1 MIVKKLDIWHL
12 RLGFQSPIKH
22 NLATYEGSD
31 NIVLG
36 VTTDDGITGFGEGVP
51 RAFVT
56 GEVLSD
62 SLSFLREVLG
72 PAILAGV
79 GHSPQELLKILEN
92 LYQHAQAQRHP
103 AAFCALETA
112 LLDAAGRTWNMPVAE
127 LIGPKLRTSLEY
139 SAVIPLMSPELM
151 RHLLRMV
158 KMNHM
163 RFVKLKV
170 GTDADLET
178 LRLARDELGYDVD
191 IRVDANSAW
200 TPSEAIA
207 RLQEMQPYRI
217 SAVEQ
222 PVAKAD
228 FAGLKQVSEAVQIP
242 VIADESL
249 CNEDDA
255 RRLIDLKACRIF
267 NIRLS
272 KCGGLGA
279 ATRIRQMAE
288 AAGILCQL
296 GCHVGE
302 TSILSAA
309 GRHFALTAPHLSYV
323 EGSFSPLLLE
333 RDVVLHPVVF
343 NSGGMA
349 YELPGPGLGVEVLE
363 SALEALAVSHYV
375 EIPQVS
381 YFRKSFANR

>member
-12 RLGFQSPIKH
+12 RLGFLSPIKH
-22 NLATYEGSD
+22 NLATHQGSD
-31 NIVLG
+31 NLVVR
-36 VTTDDGITGFGEGVP
+36 VTTDEGMTGFGEGVP

-62 SLSFLREVLG
+62 SLLFLRQVLA
-72 PAILAGV
+72 PAILAREFP
-79 GHSPQELLKILEN
+79 STQALLQDLRR
-92 LYQHAQAQRHP
+92 LYEHAQAQRHP

-112 LLDAAGRTWNMPVAE
+112 LLDAAARTWDIPVTG

-139 SAVIPLMSPELM
+139 SAVIPLMSPEAM
-151 RHLLRMV
+151 RHLLRLV
-158 KMNHM
+158 KMNQM

-170 GTDADLET
+170 GTDDDLST
-178 LRLARDELGYDVD
+178 LRLVREELGDDVD

-200 TPSEAIA
+200 TPAEAIE
-207 RLQEMQPYRI
+207 RLKEMQPYGI

-255 RRLIDLKACRIF
+255 KSLIDLKACRIF
-267 NIRLS
+267 NIRIS
-272 KCGGLGA
+272 KCGGLGT
-279 ATRIRQMAE
+279 ATRISRMAE
-288 AAGILCQL
+288 AAGIICQL

-302 TSILSAA
+302 TSILAAA
-309 GRHFALTAPHLSYV
+309 GRQFALTVPYLSYV
-323 EGSFSPLLLE
+323 EGSFSPYLLV
-333 RDVVLHPVVF
+333 RDVVSQPVVF
-343 NSGGMA
+343 NGGGMA
-349 YELPGPGLGVEVLE
+349 FELPGPGLGIEVLV
-363 SALEALAVSHYV
+363 SALEALAVSHDV
-375 EIPQVS
+375 ETT
-381 YFRKSFANR
+381 R

>member
-1 MIVKKLDIWHL
+1 MKL
-12 RLGFQSPIKH
+12 RMKLGFQSPIKH
-22 NLATYEGSD
+22 NLATHEGSD

-36 VTTDDGITGFGEGVP
+36 VTTDDGITGYGEGVP

-62 SLSFLREVLG
+62 SLFFLREVLA
-72 PAILAGV
+72 PAILAGDF
-79 GHSPQELLKILEN
+79 HSPQALLKSLGH
-92 LYQHAQAQRHP
+92 LYQHAQAHRHP

-112 LLDAAGRTWNMPVAE
+112 LLDAAGRTWDMPVAD

-139 SAVIPLMSPELM
+139 SAVIPMMSPEQM
-151 RHLLRMV
+151 RHLFLLIKMV
-158 KMNHM
+158 HM

-170 GTDADLET
+170 GTDSDLET

-200 TPSEAIA
+200 TPLEAIA
-207 RLQEMQPYRI
+207 RLKEMQPYRI

-255 RRLIDLKACRIF
+255 RSLIDLKACRIF

-272 KCGGLGA
+272 KCGGLMA

-309 GRHFALTAPHLSYV
+309 GRHFALTVPQLSYV
-323 EGSFSPLLLE
+323 EGSISPFLLV
-333 RDVVLHPVVF
+333 RDVVAQPVVF
-343 NSGGMA
+343 NGGGIA

-363 SALEALAVSHYV
+363 SALDELAVSHYV

-381 YFRKSFANR
+381 YFRNTFANR

>member
-12 RLGFQSPIKH
+12 KLGFQSPIKH
-22 NLATYEGSD
+22 NLATHQGSD
-31 NIVLG
+31 NIVLR
-36 VTTDDGITGFGEGVP
+36 VTTAEGVAGFGEGVP

-62 SLSFLREVLG
+62 SLAFLQEVVA
-72 PAILAGV
+72 PAVLAKDFS
-79 GHSPQELLKILEN
+79 SPPALVQGLAPLFHHL
-92 LYQHAQAQRHP
+92 QAQRHP

-112 LLDAAGRTWNMPVAE
+112 LLDAAGRTWNISATE

-139 SAVIPLMSPELM
+139 SAVIPLMSPEQM
-151 RHLLRMV
+151 RPLFFLV
-158 KMNHM
+158 KMNRM

-170 GTDADLET
+170 GTDSDLET
-178 LRLARDELGYDVD
+178 LRLAREALGDDVD

-207 RLQEMQPYRI
+207 RLQEMQPYGI

-222 PVAKAD
+222 PVAKED
-228 FAGLKQVSEAVQIP
+228 FAGLKQVSEAVPIP

-249 CNEDDA
+249 CNEYDA

-267 NIRLS
+267 NLRLS
-272 KCGGLGA
+272 KCGGPGA
-279 ATRIRQMAE
+279 ATRIRRMAE

-302 TSILSAA
+302 TSILSAI
-309 GRHFALTAPHLSYV
+309 GRQFGLTVPHLSYV
-323 EGSFSPLLLE
+323 EGSFSPYLLV
-333 RDVVLHPVVF
+333 RDVVSEPVVF
-343 NSGGMA
+343 NGGGQA
-349 YELPGPGLGVEVLE
+349 FELPGPGLGIDVLVQ
-363 SALEALAVSHYV
+363 ALDELAVSHY
-375 EIPQVS
+375 
-381 YFRKSFANR
+381 ATH

>member
-1 MIVKKLDIWHL
+1 MIVKKIDIWCL
-12 RLGFQSPIKH
+12 KLGFQSPIKH
-22 NLATYEGSD
+22 NLATHEGSD
-31 NIVLG
+31 NIVLR
-36 VTTDDGITGFGEGVP
+36 VTTGDGITGFGEGVP

-56 GEVLSD
+56 GEVLDD
-62 SLSFLREVLG
+62 SLAFLREVLV
-72 PAILAGV
+72 PAILARDF
-79 GHSPQELLKILEN
+79 HSPPALLQDLEN
-92 LYQHAQAQRHP
+92 LYQQAPAQRYP

-112 LLDAAGRTWNMPVAE
+112 LLDAAGRTWGQPVAE

-139 SAVIPLMSPELM
+139 SAVIPLMSPEPM
-151 RHLLRMV
+151 RHLFRLV
-158 KMNHM
+158 KMNQM

-178 LRLARDELGYDVD
+178 LRLARDELGYEVD

-200 TPSEAIA
+200 TPAEAIE
-207 RLQEMQPYRI
+207 RLKEMEPYRI

-255 RRLIDLKACRIF
+255 RSLIDLKACRIF
-267 NIRLS
+267 NLRLS

-279 ATRIRQMAE
+279 ATRIRRMAE

-309 GRHFALTAPHLSYV
+309 GRHFALTVPHLSYV
-323 EGSFSPLLLE
+323 EGSFSPYLLV
-333 RDVVLHPVVF
+333 RDVVSQPVVF
-343 NSGGMA
+343 HGGGMA
-349 YELPGPGLGVEVLE
+349 FELPGPGLGIEVLA
-363 SALEALAVSHYV
+363 SALDELAVSHHV
-375 EIPQVS
+375 ET
-381 YFRKSFANR
+381 NN

>member
-1 MIVKKLDIWHL
+1 MIVKKLNIWHL
-12 RLGFQSPIKH
+12 KLGFQSPIKH
-22 NLATYEGSD
+22 NLATHEGSD
-31 NIVLG
+31 NLVLG
-36 VTTDDGITGFGEGVP
+36 VTTADAVTGFGEGVP

-56 GEVLSD
+56 GEVFSD
-62 SLSFLREVLG
+62 SLAFLREVLG
-72 PAILAGV
+72 PALLASEF
-79 GHSPQELLKILEN
+79 HSPPALLQGLER
-92 LYQHAQAQRHP
+92 LYQQTRAQRYP

-112 LLDAAGRTWNMPVAE
+112 VLDAAGRTWNLPVADF
-127 LIGPKLRTSLEY
+127 IGAKLRTSLEY
-139 SAVIPLMSPELM
+139 SAVIPLMSPEQMGQLF
-151 RHLLRMV
+151 LLV

-170 GTDADLET
+170 GTDSDLKT
-178 LRLARDELGYDVD
+178 LRLAREALGYEVD

-207 RLQEMQPYRI
+207 RLREMAPYRI

-228 FAGLKQVSEAVQIP
+228 FAGLKQVSDAVDIP

-255 RRLIDLKACRIF
+255 RRLIELRACGIF
-267 NIRLS
+267 NLRLS
-272 KCGGLGA
+272 KCGGLLA
-279 ATRIRQMAE
+279 ATRIRRLAE

-309 GRHFALTAPHLSYV
+309 GRHFALTVPQLSYV
-323 EGSFSPLLLE
+323 EGSFSPYLLV
-333 RDVVLHPVVF
+333 RDVVSQPVVF
-343 NSGGMA
+343 NDGGMA
-349 YELPGPGLGVEVLE
+349 DALPGPGLGIDVLV
-363 SALEALAVSHYV
+363 SALDGLAVSHCV
-375 EIPQVS
+375 ETAP
-381 YFRKSFANR
+381 

>member
-1 MIVKKLDIWHL
+1 M
-12 RLGFQSPIKH
+12 
-22 NLATYEGSD
+22 
-31 NIVLG
+31 
-36 VTTDDGITGFGEGVP
+36 TGFGEGVP

-62 SLSFLREVLG
+62 SLLFLRQVLA
-72 PAILAGV
+72 PAVLSREFPSIQA
-79 GHSPQELLKILEN
+79 LLQGLRD
-92 LYQHAQAQRHP
+92 LYEQTQAQGHP

-112 LLDAAGRTWNMPVAE
+112 LLDAAGRTWDIPVNG

-139 SAVIPLMSPELM
+139 SAVIPLMSPESM
-151 RHLLRMV
+151 RQLLQLV

-170 GTDADLET
+170 GTDDDLST
-178 LRLARDELGYDVD
+178 LRLVRDELGGDVD

-200 TPSEAIA
+200 TPSEAIV
-207 RLQEMQPYRI
+207 RLKEMQPYGI

-228 FAGLKQVSEAVQIP
+228 FAGLKQVSEAIPIP

-255 RRLIDLKACRIF
+255 RSLIDLKACRIF
-267 NIRLS
+267 NIRVS
-272 KCGGLGA
+272 KCGGLGT
-279 ATRIRQMAE
+279 ATRISRMAE
-288 AAGILCQL
+288 AAGIVCQL

-309 GRHFALTAPHLSYV
+309 GRHFALTVPHLSYV
-323 EGSFSPLLLE
+323 EGSFSPYLLV
-333 RDVVLHPVVF
+333 RDVVSQPVVF
-343 NSGGMA
+343 GGGGIA
-349 YELPGPGLGVEVLE
+349 FELPGPGLGIEVLE
-363 SALEALAVSHYV
+363 SALEALAVSHEV
-375 EIPQVS
+375 ETGG
-381 YFRKSFANR
+381 

>member
-1 MIVKKLDIWHL
+1 M
-12 RLGFQSPIKH
+12 GFQSPIKH

-31 NIVLG
+31 NIVLR

-79 GHSPQELLKILEN
+79 CHSPQALLKILED

-139 SAVIPLMSPELM
+139 SAVIPLMPPEQM
-151 RHLLRMV
+151 RHLLILV
-158 KMNHM
+158 KMNHL

-170 GTDADLET
+170 GTDSDLET
-178 LRLARDELGYDVD
+178 LRLAREELGYDVD

-255 RRLIDLKACRIF
+255 KSLIDLKACRVF

-309 GRHFALTAPHLSYV
+309 GRHFALTVPFLSYV

-381 YFRKSFANR
+381 YPRNSVANI

>member
-12 RLGFQSPIKH
+12 KLDFQSPIKH
-22 NLATYEGSD
+22 NLATHEGSD
-31 NIVLG
+31 NLVVG
-36 VTTDDGITGFGEGVP
+36 VATDAGITGFGEGVP

-56 GEVLSD
+56 GEVLGD

-72 PAILAGV
+72 PAILG
-79 GHSPQELLKILEN
+79 GEFPSPQALLQSLRH
-92 LYQHAQAQRHP
+92 LYEQAQAQRHP

-127 LIGPKLRTSLEY
+127 LIGPKLKTSLEY
-139 SAVIPLMSPELM
+139 SAVIPLMSPEQM
-151 RHLLRMV
+151 RHLFMLV

-163 RFVKLKV
+163 HFVKLKV
-170 GTDADLET
+170 GTDDDLST
-178 LRLARDELGYDVD
+178 LRLAREVLGDDID

-207 RLQEMQPYRI
+207 RLKEMQPYRI

-255 RRLIDLKACRIF
+255 RSLIDLKACRIF
-267 NIRLS
+267 NLRLS
-272 KCGGLGA
+272 KCGGLVA

-309 GRHFALTAPHLSYV
+309 GRHFALASPQLSYV
-323 EGSFSPLLLE
+323 EGSFSPYLLV
-333 RDVVLHPVVF
+333 RDVVSQPVAF
-343 NSGGMA
+343 NGGGMA
-349 YELPGPGLGVEVLE
+349 YELPGPGLGIEVLL
-363 SALEALAVSHYV
+363 SALDDLAVSHYV
-375 EIPQVS
+375 ETTH
-381 YFRKSFANR
+381 

>member
-22 NLATYEGSD
+22 NLATHEGSD
-31 NIVLG
+31 NLVLR
-36 VTTDDGITGFGEGVP
+36 VTTDDAVTGFGEGVP
-51 RAFVT
+51 RTFVT
-56 GEVLSD
+56 GEVLGD
-62 SLSFLREVLG
+62 SLSFLRQVLA
-72 PAILAGV
+72 PAILAREFP
-79 GHSPQELLKILEN
+79 SPQALLQDLGRF
-92 LYQHAQAQRHP
+92 YQQTQAQRHP

-112 LLDAAGRTWNMPVAE
+112 LLDAAGRTWDMPVSQ
-127 LIGPKLRTSLEY
+127 LIGPKMRTRVEY
-139 SAVIPLMSPELM
+139 SAVIPLMTPEQM
-151 RHLLRMV
+151 RHLFHLV
-158 KMNHM
+158 KMNQM
-163 RFVKLKV
+163 RFIKLKV

-178 LRLARDELGYDVD
+178 LRLARDALGDEVD

-200 TPSEAIA
+200 TPSEAMA
-207 RLQEMQPYRI
+207 RLREMEPYRI

-228 FAGLKQVSEAVQIP
+228 FAGLKQVSEAVRIP

-267 NIRLS
+267 NLRLS

-279 ATRIRQMAE
+279 ATRIRRMAE

-309 GRHFALTAPHLSYV
+309 GRQFALTGPDLSYV
-323 EGSFSPLLLE
+323 EGSFSPYLLV
-333 RDVVLHPVVF
+333 RDVVSQPVAF
-343 NSGGMA
+343 NGGGMA
-349 YELPGPGLGVEVLE
+349 DELPGPGLGIEVL
-363 SALEALAVSHYV
+363 SKALDELAVSHAV
-375 EIPQVS
+375 ET
-381 YFRKSFANR
+381 AH